1 MKKLVVFGT
10 GDFARVAKVYLEVD
24 GGYEVAAF
32 TAHEKYIAATEMLGC
47 PIVPFEQLAR
57 QYPPDEYA
65 MFAAIGFSRLNR
77 ARAEVYDAAKAAVI
91 GLTHTLSRS
100 LGPDGIRVNVVAP
113 GSIYTEKV
121 REVFNT
127 EFLELQRNR
136 IPIRTHV
143 GPQDVANALGFFLSP
158 ASDAVSGEL
167 LRVSG
172 GLR

>member
-1 MKKLVVFGT
+1 M
-10 GDFARVAKVYLEVD
+10 
-24 GGYEVAAF
+24 AAF
-32 TAHEKYIAATEMLGC
+32 GNFDHMGNAA
-47 PIVPFEQLAR
+47 
-57 QYPPDEYA
+57 
-65 MFAAIGFSRLNR
+65 
-77 ARAEVYDAAKAAVI
+77 YDAAKAAVV
-91 GLTHTLSRS
+91 GLAHTLSRS

-121 REVFNT
+121 QQVFSA

-136 IPIRTHV
+136 IPIRIHV
-143 GPQDVANALGFFLSP
+143 GPRDVANALAFFLSP